1 MSAPATKSFQ
11 RALTTAGEF
20 ARLETFLRRELYG
33 LLQYK
38 ESHEGDEGGC
48 DKKWVVEP
56 SQEFWKGNGT
66 KVQSVSVSDLSKVDG
81 TAKGDHLLARGSW
94 ICSGHASEI
103 QGHEDILSPEDLF
116 VASANICLM
125 TTFLAVAERVAS
137 PSHPMKA
144 ARKESWSWWRENFN
158 SPPLRSGLPSP

>member
-56 SQEFWKGNGT
+56 SQEFWRGNGT

-81 TAKGDHLLARGSW
+81 TAKG
-94 ICSGHASEI
+94 I
-103 QGHEDILSPEDLF
+103 
-116 VASANICLM
+116 ICLRGAAGY
-125 TTFLAVAERVAS
+125 AVATPPKFKVMRIFCL
-137 PSHPMKA
+137 PKIF
-144 ARKESWSWWRENFN
+144 SWHQPISV
-158 SPPLRSGLPSP
+158 